1 MPLYGDGGNVRDW
14 LHVDDHCQ
22 GIELVRT
29 RGRAGEVYN
38 IGGGTEL
45 TNKELTAPAA
55 GGVRRGLGTSVEYV
69 ADRKGHDRRYSVDC
83 AKIREELGYAP
94 RRSISPRGSRRPCS
108 GTATTAPGG
117 SRSRSVRPCERR
129 LAGHRGGRDARP
141 GRAGP
146 ARRWRGERATG
157 LERAVLDV
165 TDAGAVRRGAGGTPP
180 ARLWSTRPPGPRW
193 TTRSPRRTRRS
204 RSTAPGPASS
214 RRGGRESGAVLLHVS
229 TDYVFAGDATAPYA
243 EDAPAA
249 PRSAYGRTKAVGE
262 LAVREALPETGYVVR
277 TAWLY
282 GAGGRNFVRTMIR
295 LEGVKESLGVV
306 NDQRGQPTWT
316 VDLADRLVRLGRAA
330 LDGTAPAGVYHGT
343 SAGETTW
350 FGLTREIFSLLGA
363 DPERVRPTT
372 SAAFAR
378 PAPRPAYSVLGH
390 ERWRAAGIEPIRDWR
405 EALRE
410 AFPSLVEAE
419 RRAAAGPFTD
429 R

>member
-1 MPLYGDGGNVRDW
+1 VSGGW
-14 LHVDDHCQ
+14 LVT
-22 GIELVRT
+22 G
-29 RGRAGEVYN
+29 
-38 IGGGTEL
+38 
-45 TNKELTAPAA
+45 A
-55 GGVRRGLGTSVEYV
+55 GGMLGRDVL
-69 ADRKGHDRRYSVDC
+69 D
-83 AKIREELGYAP
+83 
-94 RRSISPRGSRRPCS
+94 
-108 GTATTAPGG
+108 
-117 SRSRSVRPCERR
+117 R
-129 LAGHRGGRDARP
+129 LAA
-141 GRAGP
+141 A
-146 ARRWRGERATG
+146 GERATG

-165 TDAGAVRRGAGGTPP
+165 TDAGAVGAALAAHRPAVVVNAAAWTAVDDAESEEDQALEVNGT
-180 ARLWSTRPPGPRW
+180 GPRVL
-193 TTRSPRRTRRS
+193 
-204 RSTAPGPASS
+204 AEAC
-214 RRGGRESGAVLLHVS
+214 RESGAVLLHVS

-243 EDAPAA
+243 EDAPVA

-295 LEGVKESLGVV
+295 LEGVKESLDVV

-372 SAAFAR
+372 SEAFAR

-419 RRAAAGPFTD
+419 RRAAAGPFAD